1 MQVLQVLQKK
11 YKYICY
17 FQLLVGSDD
26 YEIREFKDDIIVN
39 EISETS
45 SICSLISLSIGR
57 FAYALDNGT
66 VGVYDKFRRMWR
78 VKVKINNNQY
88 LPIRP
93 NRSFIFFHGHQELH
107 LLLI

>member
-1 MQVLQVLQKK
+1 MFLKFFIIIK
-11 YKYICY
+11 FIYSIII

-45 SICSLISLSIGR
+45 SICSLNSFSVGR

-66 VGVYDKFRRMWR
+66 VGVYDKFRRIWR
-78 VKVKINNNQY
+78 VKVKI
-88 LPIRP
+88 
-93 NRSFIFFHGHQELH
+93 
-107 LLLI
+107 